1 MLMRKLNPELSGE
14 FVEVNEV
21 DKPRATGPFDV
32 VIKISASGVCRT
44 DLHLISGLLPAGLPH
59 VLGHENAGIVE
70 ETGLLVTTVSKGD
83 SVICFPFVSN
93 GLTRTERQ
101 GLDTN
106 APNRITPGINA
117 PGGYAEYLLTNE
129 RALIKVADDSDLCEL
144 ATLTDAGLAAYR
156 ACKRASKILE
166 VGDTAIVIGIG
177 GLGHLALQIL
187 RSISAAKII
196 AVDNKSDALIF
207 AKTLG
212 IGHTCSANEL
222 TGLFHGQAKVV
233 LDFVGTSATSADAL
247 KCLAFGGTYLVIGAE
262 GFVTATMLDLI
273 ENEKRIEGIYVGTY
287 SELQEVTHLATSG
300 ELRPHVQKY
309 ALEDANQALND
320 LLYGKITGRA
330 VLIPQVS
337 LALTLILAL
346 IK

>member
-1 MLMRKLNPELSGE
+1 MRQMLMRKLNPELSGE

-330 VLIPQVS
+330 VLIP
-337 LALTLILAL
+337 
-346 IK
+346 

>member
-1 MLMRKLNPELSGE
+1 MRQMLMRKLNPELSGE
-14 FVEVNEV
+14 LVEVNEV
-21 DKPRATGPFDV
+21 DQPRATGPFDV
-32 VIKISASGVCRT
+32 VVKISASGVCRT
-44 DLHLISGLLPAGLPH
+44 DLHLISGLLPVGIPH

-70 ETGLLVTTVSKGD
+70 EIGSLVTTVLKGD
-83 SVICFPFVSN
+83 SVICFPFISN

-106 APNRITPGINA
+106 APNRITPGINT

-129 RALIKVADDSDLCEL
+129 RALIKVANNSDLCEL

-187 RSISAAKII
+187 RSISSAKII
-196 AVDNKSDALIF
+196 AVDNKSEALTF

-212 IGHTCSANEL
+212 IEHTCGATEL
-222 TGLFHGQAKVV
+222 TSRYHGQAKVV
-233 LDFVGTSATSADAL
+233 LDFVGTSATSTDAL
-247 KCLAFGGTYLVIGAE
+247 KCLTFGGTYFIIGAE
-262 GFVTATMLDLI
+262 GSVTATMLDLI

-300 ELRPHVQKY
+300 ELRPRVQKY
-309 ALEDANQALND
+309 ALQDANKALHD
-320 LLYGKITGRA
+320 LLNGKILGRA
-330 VLIPQVS
+330 VLIP
-337 LALTLILAL
+337 
-346 IK
+346 